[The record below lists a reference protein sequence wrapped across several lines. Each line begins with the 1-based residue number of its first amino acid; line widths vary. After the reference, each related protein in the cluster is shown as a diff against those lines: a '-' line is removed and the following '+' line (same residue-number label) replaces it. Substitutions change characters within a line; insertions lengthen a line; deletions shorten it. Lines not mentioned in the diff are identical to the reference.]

1 MLVAQRLFRRKRT
14 NLHEK
19 YDYPLKQAADEGW
32 SDIEAG
38 RYTDVDDDQLED
50 YVARL
55 GELEASAKYPAPDAS
70 TKGIPSE
77 PLKGIP
83 ATVAVPATVGTL
95 IGSPRRRHDYTS

>member
-1 MLVAQRLFRRKRT
+1 MTQRSIRQAGPIEEAKLQA
-14 NLHEK
+14 
-19 YDYPLKQAADEGW
+19 LKQAADKGW

-55 GELEASAKYPAPDAS
+55 GELKASAKYPAPDAS

-77 PLKGIP
+77 PSKGIP

-95 IGSPRRRHDYTS
+95 IGSPRRHHDYAS